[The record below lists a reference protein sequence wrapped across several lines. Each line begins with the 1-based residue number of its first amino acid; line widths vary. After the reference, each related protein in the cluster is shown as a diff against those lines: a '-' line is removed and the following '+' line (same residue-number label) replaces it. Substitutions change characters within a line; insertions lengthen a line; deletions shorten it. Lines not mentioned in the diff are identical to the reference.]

1 MHAGFEMPDGPGP
14 HGTAPISLP
23 LTRIKKAPDMKLQ
36 SHLRMVVIAGFAVI
50 ALGGIATPAMQA
62 QTFSVI
68 HNFTG
73 GADGANPYTG
83 LTRDAAGNLYG
94 TTLYGGASYG
104 TIFKLQQ
111 SGADWILTQLYSFT
125 GGTDGAYPYSRVAIA
140 RDGTL
145 YGTTS
150 YGGASGSGVVYRLR
164 PSAAAT
170 RSTLTPWN
178 ETVLYSFTGGS
189 DGSGP
194 QGDLTFDRSG
204 NIYGTTQGGGS
215 AGGGVIY
222 ELAYSGRTWTET
234 VLYSAQGNGDG
245 ITPTGG
251 VVFDASGN
259 LYGVFEYGGP
269 FGSGLIYEL
278 SPTARG
284 WNEQTIYGSTL
295 AEGWNPIGG
304 LIIDSSGNLYG
315 TNPGFVG
322 GEVFELTPVNGWTY
336 NALYD
341 WCCSG
346 PGPEDKLVMDAAG
359 SLYGTTVSGGA
370 YGVGSAFKLT
380 PSPAGWTYTSLH
392 DFTDNEGQPWGL
404 TLDSNG
410 NIFGTTYGGPGFWG
424 VVFEITP

>member
-1 MHAGFEMPDGPGP
+1 M
-14 HGTAPISLP
+14 TKLRQY
-23 LTRIKKAPDMKLQ
+23 RIRIFGNGARVFAL
-36 SHLRMVVIAGFAVI
+36 SSAIAIVLAF
-50 ALGGIATPAMQA
+50 GIQVQA
-62 QTFSVI
+62 QTFTVL

-73 GADGANPYTG
+73 GSDGANPYTG

-94 TTLYGGASYG
+94 TTYYGGSGFGGAGFG
-104 TIFKLQQ
+104 TVFKLRQ
-111 SGADWILTQLYSFT
+111 SGPDWILTPIHTFA
-125 GGTDGAYPYSRVAIA
+125 GGLDGAYPNGRVAIA
-140 RDGTL
+140 HDGTL

-150 YGGASGSGVVYRLR
+150 YGGASGSGAVYRLR

-170 RSTLTPWN
+170 RSTLAPWN

-194 QGDLTFDRSG
+194 QGDLAFDQSG

-215 AGGGVIY
+215 AGAGVIDG
-222 ELAYSGRTWTET
+222 LAYSGGNWMET
-234 VLYSAQGNGDG
+234 VLYSAQGNGNG
-245 ITPTGG
+245 IGPTGG
-251 VVFDASGN
+251 VVFDTSGN

-269 FGSGLIYEL
+269 FGSGLLYEL
-278 SPTARG
+278 SPAAGG
-284 WNEQTIYGSTL
+284 WKEQTIYGSDL
-295 AEGWNPIGG
+295 EEGWNPIGG

-315 TNPGFVG
+315 TNSGFVG
-322 GEVFELTPVNGWTY
+322 GSGEVFELTPVNGWTY
-336 NALYD
+336 AALYD

-346 PGPEDKLVMDAAG
+346 PGPEDKLAIDAAG

-380 PSPAGWTYTSLH
+380 PSPGGWTYTSLH
-392 DFTDNEGQPWGL
+392 DFTDDEGQPYGL

-410 NIFGTTYGGPGFWG
+410 NIFGTTFGGPGSWG